1 MAPCHGCDP
10 RAVTT
15 PRDVSRGHTRPPR
28 PSKMNALTQQLSAFK
43 AAARVSTARRA
54 STTVA
59 AAKGATRKS
68 SASESQWCVSPPAAA
83 AGPPAAAC
91 GRSSPAGP
99 QPALGR
105 GKRTARL
112 RRAAGRG
119 ATRPVLPPPSSLE
132 PATRSPAD
140 ARPLVATRAGMVR
153 LNQGI
158 QLHQPWRRGDP
169 HASGSARYPFPRA
182 APSPRPCLRVSHP
195 RLHPPRRGPP
205 QVAGPLQHR
214 HAVLP
219 DRRGALW
226 VSLANHRLPYP
237 DLASAFLSQFPGDYG
252 WDTAGLSADP
262 ETFAKCV
269 RARGRRRQPLLLG
282 CGD

>member
-1 MAPCHGCDP
+1 MVRIPARRGRRPASRRVRSLVTSLAATCAWPWQAHG
-10 RAVTT
+10 
-15 PRDVSRGHTRPPR
+15 
-28 PSKMNALTQQLSAFK
+28 AL
-43 AAARVSTARRA
+43 AARGGPGGDE
-54 STTVA
+54 TV
-59 AAKGATRKS
+59 
-68 SASESQWCVSPPAAA
+68 
-83 AGPPAAAC
+83 
-91 GRSSPAGP
+91 
-99 QPALGR
+99 L
-105 GKRTARL
+105 
-112 RRAAGRG
+112 
-119 ATRPVLPPPSSLE
+119 PPSSLE

-237 DLASAFLSQFPGDYG
+237 DLSQFPGDYG

-269 RARGRRRQPLLLG
+269 RARGRRRQPRLLG